1 MPDDPFADVVIEQ
14 EAGDSRMVGELI
26 AALDADLLARY
37 PGYGEWEDGE
47 DHDHVTLEQRRA
59 MTFFVAWRGWQ
70 PLGCGA
76 LRVLADGVGEVKRM
90 YVIPAARPRPGPAI
104 LARIEDLAAD
114 LGLHSVLR
122 PPPAEA
128 IALQR
133 PASLWPLETPGALL
147 RQAGVAILPSVGAPA
162 RPGRQHAARTCR
174 NWPRAEGAL
183 HARTR
188 SGCGGPPDEGE
199 PGQPSTI
206 QCHRTSTS
214 RVDGPPV

>member
-76 LRVLADGVGEVKRM
+76 LRLLGEGVGEVKRM
-90 YVIPAARPRPGPAI
+90 YVIPEARGHGLGGRI
-104 LARIEDLAAD
+104 LARIEQLAAA
-114 LGLHSVLR
+114 LGL
-122 PPPAEA
+122 
-128 IALQR
+128 QR
-133 PASLWPLETPGALL
+133 LILETGNRQPEAL
-147 RQAGVAILPSVGAPA
+147 
-162 RPGRQHAARTCR
+162 
-174 NWPRAEGAL
+174 AL
-183 HARTR
+183 YRR
-188 SGCGGPPDEGE
+188 SGWH
-199 PGQPSTI
+199 TI
-206 QCHRTSTS
+206 PCYRPYDDDDVS
-214 RVDGPPV
+214 VCLGKDL